1 MGGIIRFPDGRSSS
15 LSPVTDPDWVEQW
28 LRRSIQPMRPW
39 TLTVPILP
47 VGENLTTPLGVVV
60 PVLGVDGDG
69 RTIVVL
75 FDLKADRPLTAVLGE
90 SIATLQWAESLNEKQ
105 LEAFGR
111 YFWHDPKASLAG
123 VWAQVLGSQER
134 AISFGQQT
142 CVHILSWRPR
152 DLLWEIQN
160 FLFRHGLSILFFGL
174 HTLQG
179 EQGETV
185 AIAEQIAAPLTVSA
199 AVPEVGSVHKIGEV
213 ESFLRSLRETTNG

>member
-28 LRRSIQPMRPW
+28 LRRSIQPMKPW
-39 TLTVPILP
+39 TLTVPMLP

-60 PVLGVDGDG
+60 PVLGVDGEG
-69 RTIVVL
+69 RTIAVL
-75 FDLKADRPLTAVLGE
+75 FDLKTDRPLTAVLGD
-90 SIATLQWAESLNEKQ
+90 SIATLHWAESLDEKQ

-123 VWAQVLGSQER
+123 VWTQVFGSQER

-142 CVHILSWRPR
+142 RVHVLSWRPR
-152 DLLWEIQN
+152 NLLWEIQN
-160 FLFRHGLSILFFGL
+160 FLFGHGLSILFFGL
-174 HTLQG
+174 YTLQG

-199 AVPEVGSVHKIGEV
+199 AVTEVSSVHKVGEV